1 MSLLWQKCT
10 IFETKC
16 ETAFRVGS
24 HVASLVVGQT
34 LCCSIW
40 ICPSNQ
46 QVWPR
51 LFSQNYRKCIFKR
64 SLSLFAQPLSFLFP
78 PNRFGCAVLFLSLG
92 QRFGQPHHTCKET
105 AYLILPGKSSVV
117 QIMQKMKKRDVSKVF
132 QVHVGSHTDQK
143 SGSHGEQE
151 TSGKVCK
158 RRKTWRE
165 VQGKASQGPPHF
177 SQGFFW
183 KSPCFPW
190 QQLLNIKVR
199 GCLRADVA
207 FSVLMPSQITLSTS
221 GYFWKRGNF
230 SRSLFFFWRTCQQ
243 DNVNCFFEVHNV

>member
-1 MSLLWQKCT
+1 MNIWLRVIGDPPPPYLRIFPKKDIVFFFSASRCLSDCRLWRLKSVRPGGLRDVSFVKKCT

-64 SLSLFAQPLSFLFP
+64 SLSLFAQPLSLLFP
-78 PNRFGCAVLFLSLG
+78 PNRFGCAVLFLSLR

-105 AYLILPGKSSVV
+105 AYLILPGQSSVV
-117 QIMQKMKKRDVSKVF
+117 QIMLRMKVKNERCV
-132 QVHVGSHTDQK
+132 
-143 SGSHGEQE
+143 
-151 TSGKVCK
+151 
-158 RRKTWRE
+158 
-165 VQGKASQGPPHF
+165 
-177 SQGFFW
+177 
-183 KSPCFPW
+183 
-190 QQLLNIKVR
+190 
-199 GCLRADVA
+199 
-207 FSVLMPSQITLSTS
+207 
-221 GYFWKRGNF
+221 
-230 SRSLFFFWRTCQQ
+230 
-243 DNVNCFFEVHNV
+243 